1 MLLAHIRDFR
11 LNKGD
16 LLQKT
21 LKLCQ
26 LWHVKYRSIKP
37 WTSLHEAHIPTGV
50 LNRDLCPVLTGRRP
64 AVRPGQRRVEPSQPA
79 SGWVRRPSALHQ
91 PPLQGWTA
99 EGVERPR
106 PSPSGH
112 LVSAEGPTLIN
123 QVRFVHEDTTS
134 QWKWTTPS
142 FLPLFFS
149 WQRFMS
155 LRTSLKSGPTLHLH
169 TRSQGNTVDVLVH
182 RGKLTPSALYCL
194 STVRRSILHQH

>member
-11 LNKGD
+11 LDEGD

-21 LKLCQ
+21 LKSCPW
-26 LWHVKYRSIKP
+26 WHVKQRSIKP
-37 WTSLHEAHIPTGV
+37 WTSLHEAHIPSGV
-50 LNRDLCPVLTGRRP
+50 LSCELCPVLTGRRS
-64 AVRPGQRRVEPSQPA
+64 AVWPGQRRVEPSQPA
-79 SGWVRRPSALHQ
+79 SGWVRRPSAFHQ

-112 LVSAEGPTLIN
+112 LVSAEGPALIN

-134 QWKWTTPS
+134 QWKWTMPS
-142 FLPLFFS
+142 SPPFFS
-149 WQRFMS
+149 WQRFIS

-169 TRSQGNTVDVLVH
+169 SCSQGNE
-182 RGKLTPSALYCL
+182 P
-194 STVRRSILHQH
+194 HQLFIVYPL